1 MAKGEN
7 IFLRKDGRFEARYAK
22 GRDGNGKLIYGF
34 CYGRTYEEA
43 REKVRRAIRECSA
56 GCIIGGK
63 YTFSYYCNSW
73 LMING
78 VCLNASSFAK
88 YRTDLK
94 NHIQPFFG
102 DKVLYEITSDQVD
115 RFSWMLLHEKNL
127 SEKTVRNILT
137 LFHSIYRYAKKR
149 SGLNLSD
156 LEIIY
161 PKSPR
166 KSVRVLDHQEEE
178 TLMEFLADEMD
189 LCKFGVYMALRTG
202 LRIGEVCALKWKD
215 ISMNTDTIS
224 VCRTVQRI
232 KAPDEDTGLK
242 TKLLVGEP
250 KSDSS
255 CRTLPLMPDLAAL
268 CTVFS
273 PGEPETFVL
282 TGTFICMEPRK
293 LQRRLSA
300 YMKECRIEKVHFHT
314 LRHTFATRC
323 IEAGFDAKTLSE
335 ILGHSNI
342 SVTMN
347 QYVHPN
353 MDLKRESMSRLKH
366 VICL

>member
-1 MAKGEN
+1 M
-7 IFLRKDGRFEARYAK
+7 RKDGRFEARYAK

-78 VCLNASSFAK
+78 VCLKASSFAK

-242 TKLLVGEP
+242 TKLLVGELLP
-250 KSDSS
+250 DTAAHAGSGGAVYRFFAR
-255 CRTLPLMPDLAAL
+255 RTGDFCTDGDVHLYGAAQAPAPPECIYERMPDRKSPFSYAQAHL
-268 CTVFS
+268 CD
-273 PGEPETFVL
+273 
-282 TGTFICMEPRK
+282 
-293 LQRRLSA
+293 Q
-300 YMKECRIEKVHFHT
+300 VH
-314 LRHTFATRC
+314 
-323 IEAGFDAKTLSE
+323 
-335 ILGHSNI
+335 
-342 SVTMN
+342 
-347 QYVHPN
+347 
-353 MDLKRESMSRLKH
+353 
-366 VICL
+366 